1 MHTTFMDTPA
11 VDSDGMVASLSLN
24 STHLVY
30 HVSDTCQGRTTSIRP
45 PVGDVQLNH
54 LMDTA
59 SLWGMYTYTIVTIC
73 GQTLKSTK
81 HAVGFWRLVL
91 PLVSRGYLFIEDNK
105 FSGN

>member
-1 MHTTFMDTPA
+1 MHTTFMGAPA
-11 VDSDGMVASLSLN
+11 VDSDGMVASPSLN

-30 HVSDTCQGRTTSIRP
+30 HISDTGQGRTTPIRP

-73 GQTLKSTK
+73 GQTRARNMQL
-81 HAVGFWRLVL
+81 GFR
-91 PLVSRGYLFIEDNK
+91 D
-105 FSGN
+105 

>member
-1 MHTTFMDTPA
+1 MHTTFMDAPA
-11 VDSDGMVASLSLN
+11 VDSDGVVASPSLN

-30 HVSDTCQGRTTSIRP
+30 HISDTGQGRTTPIRP

-73 GQTLKSTK
+73 VRTLKSMK
-81 HAVGFWRLVL
+81 YAVGF
-91 PLVSRGYLFIEDNK
+91 
-105 FSGN
+105 